1 MKITR
6 QIVGAE
12 PLAAVVEEE
21 MTPGARCTGDD
32 ALLEAARQHSQTIYH
47 PVGTCKM
54 GPGPAAVVAE
64 KLRAHGLE
72 GLRIVD
78 ASIMPTPPSGK
89 HHAQATMIEE
99 QAPELTVEEI
109 GRAAGRDKMG
119 QD

>member
-54 GPGPAAVVAE
+54 GTGPAAVVDE

-72 GLRIVD
+72 GLRSVD
-78 ASIMPTPPSGK
+78 ASIMPTLTSGNTN
-89 HHAQATMIEE
+89 APAIMIAET
-99 QAPELTVEEI
+99 APDLKVEGDDRE
-109 GRAAGRDKMG
+109 GVV
-119 QD
+119 

>member
-54 GPGPAAVVAE
+54 GTGPAAVVDE

-78 ASIMPTPPSGK
+78 ASIMPTPTAGNTNTP
-89 HHAQATMIEE
+89 ALMIAEKASEMIGENRSEE
-99 QAPELTVEEI
+99 HRSELKTL
-109 GRAAGRDKMG
+109 
-119 QD
+119 